1 LMGTAVGTALI
12 AWQALVFGL
21 GAIVGLQAQP
31 YGVVFRRLV
40 RPRLAPPAAL
50 EDPAAPRFAQLVG
63 LLFMLVALASAAL
76 GVPVLA
82 TVAVAGALAAA
93 FLNAAF
99 DFCLGCEMH
108 VLWMRARRG

>member
-1 LMGTAVGTALI
+1 MGTPAGTVLVV
-12 AWQALVFGL
+12 WQAVVFGL

-31 YGVVFRRLV
+31 YGIVFRRLV
-40 RPRLAPPAAL
+40 RPRLAPPAGL

-63 LLFMLVALASAAL
+63 LLFMVLALASTAL

-82 TVAVAGALAAA
+82 TIAVAGALAAA